1 MTFFLKYDKI
11 SKEGSFMKKFLWIFP
26 LLLIT
31 CACSTSSEPLV
42 CTIKEETEEI
52 DTEIQITTEF
62 EKGKA
67 TLAKANAIMYFED
80 EEEAKAYYDAYTEEK
95 TNVKLEENRI
105 IIVLENSFK
114 ENGKDRKETKKY
126 FEEEGYTCK

>member
-1 MTFFLKYDKI
+1 
-11 SKEGSFMKKFLWIFP
+11 MKKILWIFP

-31 CACSTSSEPLV
+31 CSCGNINDPLV
-42 CTIKEETEEI
+42 CSIKEETEEI

-67 TLAKANAIMYFED
+67 VNAKANAIMYFKD
-80 EEEAKAYYDAYTEEK
+80 AEEAKAYYDAYTEDK
-95 TNVKLEENRI
+95 TNIKLEDNQI

-114 ENGKDRKETKKY
+114 DSEKDRRETKKY